1 MAAFRGLTW
10 DHPRGYDAL
19 AAAGGALLQWDRQPL
34 EGFESHPIEDLC
46 ARYDIVVLDHPHIGE
61 AVAAGC
67 LRPLEDF
74 FTAGEIAAWRVA
86 TVGSCLASY
95 RYAGRHWALPLDA
108 AAQVMAVRPERLAGP
123 PPATWDAV
131 LAASAGGAVALS
143 VAGPHAVLSL
153 FSIAAALGEAP
164 GSRDPERLLSV
175 ATATDALEILSVLY
189 RRMPAAAK
197 PLNPIGLLDLMA
209 SADTVAL
216 CPLVFGYVP
225 YAVPKAPVS
234 HPVVFHDAPS
244 TTRAGS
250 PGTTLGGTGLAISRR
265 CTPSPALLDH
275 LRWLLSADTQRGF
288 VVEHSGQP
296 SRREAWA
303 DDGVN
308 RRWGNFYRNT
318 ARSIEAAWVRPR
330 YRGYIAF
337 QAQASAALRAA
348 LESQAPPAATIA
360 DLQDLYA
367 NSHTPAAEL

>member
-1 MAAFRGLTW
+1 VPPFHGLTW

-19 AAAGGALLQWDRQPL
+19 AAAGGTLLHWDRQSL

-46 ARYDIVVLDHPHIGE
+46 ARYDIVVLDHPHIGA

-67 LRPLEDF
+67 LRPLEEM
-74 FTAGEIAAWRVA
+74 FTVAEIAAWQAA

-108 AAQVMAVRPERLAGP
+108 ACQVMATRPDRLAGP
-123 PPATWDAV
+123 PPTTWEAV
-131 LAASAGGAVALS
+131 IALSAGGAVALS

-164 GSRDPERLLSV
+164 ASRDPERLLST
-175 ATATDALEILSVLY
+175 ATATQALEILSVLY
-189 RRMPAAAK
+189 RRMPEVTK
-197 PLNPIGLLDLMA
+197 PLNPIGLLELMA
-209 SADTVAL
+209 SDDTVAL

-234 HPVVFHDAPS
+234 RPVIFWDAPS
-244 TTRAGS
+244 A
-250 PGTTLGGTGLAISRR
+250 SRR
-265 CTPSPALLDH
+265 CAPTPALLDH

-288 VVEHSGQP
+288 IVEHSGQP

-303 DDGVN
+303 DEGVN

-330 YRGYIAF
+330 YPGYIAF
-337 QAQASAALRAA
+337 QAQASAALREA
-348 LESQAPPAATIA
+348 LESRASPAATIA

-367 NSHTPAAEL
+367 HSRTPATEL